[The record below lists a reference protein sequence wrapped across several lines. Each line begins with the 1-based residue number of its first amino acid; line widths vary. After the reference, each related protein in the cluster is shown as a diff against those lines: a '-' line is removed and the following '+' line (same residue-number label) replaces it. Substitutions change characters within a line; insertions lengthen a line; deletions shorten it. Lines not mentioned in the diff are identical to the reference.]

1 MKNYRSFCPLARGLD
16 VFGDKWTLLIL
27 RDIAFYG
34 KTTFGELSKMEEGI
48 ATNTLA
54 QRLEKLVNQK
64 LLTKTNSET
73 NKLIYHYRITD
84 KGRDL
89 IPVLQ
94 NILQIQHLRGIV
106 NQCKIDDTESVLHFC
121 SLI

>member
-54 QRLEKLVNQK
+54 QRLEKTGEPATADKNEQR
-64 LLTKTNSET
+64 
-73 NKLIYHYRITD
+73 NK
-84 KGRDL
+84 
-89 IPVLQ
+89 
-94 NILQIQHLRGIV
+94 
-106 NQCKIDDTESVLHFC
+106 
-121 SLI
+121 

>member
-1 MKNYRSFCPLARGLD
+1 MKNYRSLCPLARGLD

-34 KTTFGELSKMEEGI
+34 KTTFGELSRMEEGI
-48 ATNTLA
+48 ASNTLA
-54 QRLEKLVNQK
+54 QRLEKLVNLE

-73 NKLIYHYRITD
+73 NKLIYHYRITE
-84 KGRDL
+84 KGLDL

-94 NILQIQHLRGIV
+94 NILQWSEKHLFERM
-106 NQCKIDDTESVLHFC
+106 N
-121 SLI
+121 

>member
-1 MKNYRSFCPLARGLD
+1 MKNYRSLCPLARGLD

-34 KTTFGELSKMEEGI
+34 KTTFGELSRMEEGI
-48 ATNTLA
+48 ASNTLA
-54 QRLEKLVNQK
+54 QRLEKLVNLE

-73 NKLIYHYRITD
+73 NKLIYHNRITE
-84 KGRDL
+84 KGLDL

-94 NILQIQHLRGIV
+94 NILQWSEKHLFERM
-106 NQCKIDDTESVLHFC
+106 T
-121 SLI
+121 